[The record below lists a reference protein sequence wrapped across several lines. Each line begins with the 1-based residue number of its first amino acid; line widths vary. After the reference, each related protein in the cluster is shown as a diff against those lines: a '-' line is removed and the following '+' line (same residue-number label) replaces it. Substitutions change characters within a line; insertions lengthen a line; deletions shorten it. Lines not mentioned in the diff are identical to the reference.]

1 MQVVFTPAAR
11 VELFDALDWYE
22 SQRGGLGTRFR
33 EEVEATVIRMG
44 ENPQQF
50 QVVLDDVHRARLRKF
65 PYSLFFRLETDIL
78 LVIACFHA
86 KRDPQRWQHRV

>member
-1 MQVVFTPAAR
+1 MQVVFTLAAR
-11 VELFDALDWYE
+11 VEVIDAQDWYE
-22 SQRGGLGTRFR
+22 SKRAGLGTRFR
-33 EEVEATVIRMG
+33 EEVEATVIRIA

-65 PYSLFFRLETDIL
+65 PYSLFFRLETDTL

-86 KRDPQRWQHRV
+86 KRDPQRWQQRV

>member
-1 MQVVFTPAAR
+1 MQVVFLLAAR
-11 VELFDALDWYE
+11 VEVIDAQDWYE
-22 SQRGGLGTRFR
+22 SKRAGLGTRFR
-33 EEVEATVIRMG
+33 EEVEATVIRMA

-65 PYSLFFRLETDIL
+65 PYSLFFRLETDTL

-86 KRDPQRWQHRV
+86 KRDPQRWQQRV

>member
-11 VELFDALDWYE
+11 VELLDAQDWYE
-22 SQRGGLGTRFR
+22 SQRAGLGTRFR
-33 EEVEATVIRMG
+33 EEVEPTIICMT

-50 QVVLDDVHRARLRKF
+50 QVVIDDVHRARLRTF
-65 PYSLFFRLETDIL
+65 PYSLFFRSETAIL

-86 KRDPQRWQHRV
+86 KRDPQKWQQRV

>member
-11 VELFDALDWYE
+11 VEVFDAQDWYE
-22 SQRGGLGTRFR
+22 TQRAGLGNRFR
-33 EEVEATVIRMG
+33 EEVGATVIRMA

-65 PYSLFFRLETDIL
+65 PYSLFFRLETDTL
-78 LVIACFHA
+78 LVIACFHV
-86 KRDPQRWQHRV
+86 KRDPQTWQRRV